1 MKSWQTKQK
10 CLATNACTTFSC
22 FQNSSTGSHLCSPSA
37 SASESQGL
45 VTGLCV
51 ASQSMVLH
59 VGIMQRHRCWQGS
72 STPVLCPWVRLEN
85 ILIISDWQESW
96 LLKTLIVLF
105 LHAFLFNMLIVDKWP
120 LFIAKEAT
128 SFWLLIRSKAQQMLR
143 VSLTV
148 SGWK

>member
-1 MKSWQTKQK
+1 MLGNQCLHYLQLFSKQLNRIPRSRLVLPK
-10 CLATNACTTFSC
+10 CLCIWE
-22 FQNSSTGSHLCSPSA
+22 PR
-37 SASESQGL
+37 GL

-59 VGIMQRHRCWQGS
+59 VGIMQRCRCWQDS
-72 STPVLCPWVRLEN
+72 PTPVLCPWVRLEN
-85 ILIISDWQESW
+85 ILIISDWQESC
-96 LLKTLIVLF
+96 LLKILIVLF
-105 LHAFLFNMLIVDKWP
+105 LHAFLFNMFIVDKWP

-128 SFWLLIRSKAQQMLR
+128 LFWLLIRSKAQQMLR